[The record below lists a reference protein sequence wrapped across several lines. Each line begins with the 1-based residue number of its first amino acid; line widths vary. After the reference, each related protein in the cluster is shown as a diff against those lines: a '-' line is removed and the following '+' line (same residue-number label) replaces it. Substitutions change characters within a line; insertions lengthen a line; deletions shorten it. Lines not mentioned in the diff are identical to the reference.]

1 MDWRS
6 PTVELAGGS
15 GRWDRGLVSE
25 KPPSLSWQVLASP
38 GQDWRVILNP
48 FNALTQGETCCS
60 RIVWRAG
67 EIERE
72 VNFSARRR

>member
-25 KPPSLSWQVLASP
+25 KPPLLVVAGTGISRPGLEGYSEPIQRPDPGRNVLLTDSLE
-38 GQDWRVILNP
+38 G
-48 FNALTQGETCCS
+48 
-60 RIVWRAG
+60 
-67 EIERE
+67 
-72 VNFSARRR
+72 RRN